1 MRDDEE
7 VSEFS
12 GEVVKRRGAADQPR
26 NRRPRFRRPSTMSA
40 SKALKA
46 SKTVVAFHAHPDD
59 EVLLTGGTLARL
71 AAEGHRTVI
80 VMACDGTMGDATE
93 PGALVRLDELWASAR
108 VLGVARVHRLGY
120 ADSGHGPVLFPDPPD
135 RMRFVRAPI
144 DEAAKKLAAVL
155 EEEQADLLLSYD
167 AAGGYGHRDHVRV
180 HEVGARAAEIAG
192 VRVLEA
198 TAPREPLVRFGKA
211 LQAIRILR
219 RYDFS
224 DASWFGSPSAA
235 ITHRYDVRR
244 YAAQKQAALA
254 EHRTQLGKNRG
265 GLFFRI
271 LVRMPTPLFAAS
283 VGRREW
289 FVEPR
294 RDGPRPDEQSRD

>member
-1 MRDDEE
+1 MPDFPET
-7 VSEFS
+7 VSD
-12 GEVVKRRGAADQPR
+12 AAGPPPG
-26 NRRPRFRRPSTMSA
+26 NRRDPPRRPPGMSTT
-40 SKALKA
+40 
-46 SKTVVAFHAHPDD
+46 KTVVAFHAHPDD

-80 VMACDGTMGDATE
+80 VVACDGAMGDATE
-93 PGALVRLDELWASAR
+93 PGALVRLDELRASAR
-108 VLGVARVHRLGY
+108 VLGVARVHHLGY
-120 ADSGHGPVLFPDPPD
+120 ADSGHGPLLFPDPPD
-135 RMRFVRAPI
+135 RMRFVRAPL

-180 HEVGARAAEIAG
+180 HEVAARAAELTG

-198 TAPREPLVRFGKA
+198 TVPRDATVRLCKV
-211 LQAIRILR
+211 LQAIGVLR

-224 DASWFGSPSAA
+224 DPSWFGSPGAT
-235 ITHRYDVRR
+235 ITHRYDIRR

-254 EHRTQLGKNRG
+254 EHRTQLGKNRS
-265 GLFFRI
+265 GLLFRI
-271 LVRMPTPLFAAS
+271 LVRMPTPLFAAL

-294 RDGPRPDEQSRD
+294 RDGSVRD